1 MRRAWV
7 LILSAL
13 LVAPTAGAE
22 LRRSVELDRDAYL
35 LHRIEDVPEGTTI
48 RIEVRASAPVDVV
61 VLRADRFEAFRRGDL
76 ADPGP
81 GGALATRDHAARAS
95 VGAGDWIVVV
105 DNTVV
110 PPTGAV
116 PTGGVVVEATVERV
130 GEPTGTGDVVEAL
143 TFGAN
148 HLRLGS
154 GFAVAGVTIWM
165 IGLAVVACPR
175 RRRVAIW
182 MGTATIGAFL
192 ASQATPAG
200 VVTRTGISIGLGVLA
215 AVEVGRDDP
224 VEALRTAYVVPF
236 VGVLVGADLLHGPAL
251 AGRLPE
257 GSVLVIGGGGIL
269 DALVLAPVGA
279 LWATAAWYLLVTD
292 DPGRRLVGWARDRLA
307 RLGKTIN

>member
-22 LRRSVELDRDAYL
+22 LRRTADLDRDAYL
-35 LHRIEDVPEGTTI
+35 VHRIEDVPEGTTI
-48 RIEVRASAPVDVV
+48 RIEVEASAPVDVV

-81 GGALATRDHAARAS
+81 GGALRTRDHAATLS
-95 VGAGDWIVVV
+95 LGAGDWIVVV

-110 PPTGAV
+110 PPTGAP
-116 PTGGVVVEATVERV
+116 PTGRVVVDATVERV

-143 TFGAN
+143 TFGAT

-154 GFAVAGVTIWM
+154 GLAVAGVTIWM

-182 MGTATIGAFL
+182 LGLATIGAFL
-192 ASQATPAG
+192 ASQATPSG
-200 VVTRTGISIGLGVLA
+200 VVTRTAIPISVGILA
-215 AVEVGRDDP
+215 AIEVGRDDP
-224 VEALRTAYVVPF
+224 VKALRTAYVVPF
-236 VGVLVGADLLHGPAL
+236 VGVLLGADLLHGL
-251 AGRLPE
+251 GLVGRLPE
-257 GSVLVIGGGGIL
+257 GAVLVIGGGGL
-269 DALVLAPVGA
+269 VDALVLAPAGA
-279 LWATAAWYLLVTD
+279 VLATAAWYLLVTD
-292 DPGRRLVGWARDRLA
+292 DVGRRVLAWARDRLP
-307 RLGKTIN
+307 R